1 MKIIDIIEKKKKG
14 QELSQEEIKFFI
26 DGIMN
31 NSIEDYQTSA
41 LLMAIYFNGMSI
53 DETTWLTKYM
63 VESGEILDLS
73 QISNDIVDKHS
84 TGGVG
89 DKITLMFLPLMAA
102 AGIYTA
108 KLSGRGLGHTGGTID
123 KLESIPNFNTDLA
136 IDEFKNK
143 VKEHKTAIAAQTL
156 SLAPADGKLYALR
169 DVTSTVDIIPLI
181 ASSVVSKKIASGANH
196 IILDVKYGSGAFLKT
211 PEEAEKLSEV
221 MVEVGK
227 RLNRNIC
234 AVISS
239 MNQPLGRAVGNSVEI
254 QEVIEFLK
262 GNTEPDLKEITYTL
276 CHEAF
281 EKTGKFKTKE
291 ESFRYLDEI
300 LKSGEALKKF
310 REIIKSQNGDDSII
324 DDYTK
329 LPQASIKYEVKATKD
344 GFVKNI
350 DALTIAKACKNLGAG
365 REKKSDKIDYS
376 AGIYLTQKYSEPVKA
391 GETIAVIYTNK
402 QDAVKEA
409 ESMVIDA
416 FEISDEE
423 VKPLSLIYK
432 VIN

>member
-1 MKIIDIIEKKKKG
+1 MRFIDIIEKKKKG
-14 QELSQEEIKFFI
+14 LKLTEEEIKFFI

-41 LLMAIYFNGMSI
+41 LLMAIYFQGMDI

-63 VESGEILDLS
+63 VKSGEILDLS
-73 QISNDIVDKHS
+73 NISKDVIDKHS

-89 DKITLMFLPLMAA
+89 DKITLIFLPLIAA
-102 AGIYTA
+102 AGLYSA

-123 KLESIPNFNTDLA
+123 KLESIPNFRTDLS
-136 IDEFKNK
+136 IDKFKEE
-143 VKEHKTAIAAQTL
+143 VKEHKVAIAAQTL

-181 ASSVVSKKIASGANH
+181 SSSVVSKKIASGANH
-196 IILDVKYGSGAFLKT
+196 IILDVKYGSGAFIKT
-211 PEEAEKLSEV
+211 PEEAQKMSEI

-227 RLNRNIC
+227 RLDRNIS

-239 MNQPLGRAVGNSVEI
+239 MDEPLGRAIGNAVEVE
-254 QEVIEFLK
+254 EVIEFLK
-262 GNTEPDLKEITYTL
+262 GNMESDLREITYTL

-291 ESFRYLDEI
+291 ESYRYLDELI
-300 LKSGEALKKF
+300 RSGKALNKF
-310 REIIKSQNGDDSII
+310 REIIRTQNGDDSII

-329 LPQASIKYEVKATKD
+329 LPQASIKYEVKAPKD
-344 GFVKNI
+344 GFVAHI
-350 DALTIAKACKNLGAG
+350 DALKIAKACKILGAG

-376 AGIYLTQKYSEPVKA
+376 AGIYLTQKTTEPVKE
-391 GETIAVIYTNK
+391 GETLAVIYSNK
-402 QDAVKEA
+402 QDVIKESEDLILSA
-409 ESMVIDA
+409 Y
-416 FEISDEE
+416 EISDEE
-423 VKPLSLIYK
+423 PKYKSLIYK
-432 VIN
+432 IIN